1 VEGREKKKR
10 ERKYKKGN
18 MGPKG
23 SENGSESIGIRI
35 PALKPMLIAGGRC
48 VLRQELWMG

>member
-1 VEGREKKKR
+1 MEDGMRCLKTADTLREKKKR

-18 MGPKG
+18 MSPKG

-35 PALKPMLIAGGRC
+35 PAL
-48 VLRQELWMG
+48 